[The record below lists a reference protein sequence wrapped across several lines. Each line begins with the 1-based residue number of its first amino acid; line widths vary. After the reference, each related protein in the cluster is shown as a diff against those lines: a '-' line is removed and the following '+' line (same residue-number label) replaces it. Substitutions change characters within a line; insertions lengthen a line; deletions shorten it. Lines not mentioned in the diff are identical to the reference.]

1 MGGMSL
7 YVFITPRWFS
17 FLWGVVVGFFSEAD
31 GVLSQPEKFD
41 TAWVRKLALNF
52 EKRISKNAE
61 MRAKYENDPQKC
73 VNIPS

>member
-1 MGGMSL
+1 
-7 YVFITPRWFS
+7 
-17 FLWGVVVGFFSEAD
+17 VVGFFSEAD